1 MREYTFVVITY
12 NQQKYI
18 LEHLESIKNQIIKFG
33 SEYKN
38 YLVICDDHSNDN
50 TIRYAKEWLI
60 YNKHLFENHSIIIQP
75 KNKGIVNNYLSGL
88 REVKTSMFSIMAGD
102 DLYFDNSIYEAAEIS
117 NFVYTPRI
125 SFDSYNQI
133 HREELWLFKRCI
145 MRDTDLKKE
154 MLRWMNYRMVID
166 DMSVRWRS
174 EFCTESFYKMVGKYK
189 WVEDYTSMLAILK
202 NPSVEVK
209 LSLKPVVLYRDD
221 SGISTRP
228 KNNLVTEYNM
238 EQKKLFS
245 DYHLKISTF
254 PKYINPNNYYFVL
267 WRKLNSIEGKLS
279 HKVQEF
285 QRLYDSECDRA
296 AAYLTFIKNQ
306 SDNFLDKF
314 I

>member
-1 MREYTFVVITY
+1 MKEYTFVVITY

-33 SEYKN
+33 NEYKN

-50 TIRYAKEWLI
+50 TIRYANEWLM
-60 YNKHLFENHSIIIQP
+60 YNKRLFENYSIIIQP
-75 KNKGIVNNYLSGL
+75 DNKGIVNNYLSGL
-88 REVKTSMFSIMAGD
+88 HEVKTSMFSVMAGD

-145 MRDTDLKKE
+145 MCDADLKKE

-174 EFCTESFYKMVGKYK
+174 EFCTKSFYKMVGKYK

-202 NPSVEVK
+202 DPNVEVK

-228 KNNLVTEYNM
+228 KNNLATEYNN
-238 EQKKLFS
+238 EQKKMFS
-245 DYHLKISTF
+245 DYHLKISAL
-254 PKYINPNNYYFVL
+254 PKYINPVNYYFVL
-267 WRKLNSIEGKLS
+267 WKKLNNIEGKLS

-296 AAYLTFIKNQ
+296 AAYLTFIKSQ
-306 SDNFLDKF
+306 ADDFLSKF